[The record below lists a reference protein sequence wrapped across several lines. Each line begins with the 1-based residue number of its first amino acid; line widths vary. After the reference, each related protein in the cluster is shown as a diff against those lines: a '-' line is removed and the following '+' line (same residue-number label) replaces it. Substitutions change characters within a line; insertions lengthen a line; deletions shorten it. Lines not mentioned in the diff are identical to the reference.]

1 MTPSGLGGCPGP
13 GRGVPDC
20 VSTADATGDPRRRL
34 APLPVA
40 APGPEVLA
48 AVLRAVARLPGGRV
62 LERDHRRVRARA
74 ASRVLGLRTEVTAVL
89 EQGSLHLRL
98 AGPRGLVDPRTLRER
113 GREVL
118 AAVDADLRGRPAP
131 DARWLRR

>member
-1 MTPSGLGGCPGP
+1 MAPAGLGGCPGP

-20 VSTADATGDPRRRL
+20 VSTADASGDPRRRL

-40 APGPEVLA
+40 APHADVLA
-48 AVLRAVARLPGGRV
+48 AMLRVVGRLRGGRV
-62 LERDHRRVRARA
+62 LERDGRRVRARA
-74 ASRVLGLRTEVTAVL
+74 VAPVLRSRTEVTMVAADGVV
-89 EQGSLHLRL
+89 HLRL
-98 AGPRGLVDPRTLRER
+98 AGPRGLVDPRTLRDR

-118 AAVDADLRGRPAP
+118 AAVDADLRGWPAP

>member
-1 MTPSGLGGCPGP
+1 MAPSGLGGCPGP
-13 GRGVPDC
+13 GRGAPDC

-40 APGPEVLA
+40 APEAEVLA
-48 AVLRAVARLPGGRV
+48 ALLRVVGRLPGGRV

-74 ASRVLGLRTEVTAVL
+74 VAPVLRLRTEVTLLVADGAV
-89 EQGSLHLRL
+89 HLRL
-98 AGPRGLVDPRTLRER
+98 AGPRGLLDPRTLWDR

-118 AAVDADLRGRPAP
+118 AAVDADLRGWPAP
-131 DARWLRR
+131 VARWLRR